1 MTERSLSQWLQELE
15 ARHPTE
21 IELGLDRVTAVAQQ
35 LGLLPFPAT
44 VITVAGT
51 NGKGSVA
58 AVCEAGLVAAG
69 TRVGVYTSPHFL
81 VFNERIR
88 IDGLPVPD
96 GMITDAFASIDAARA
111 NVSLTYF
118 EMATLAAL
126 VVFARVGVEMA
137 VLEVGLGGR
146 LDAVNIVDPTVA
158 VITRIDL
165 DHQDWL
171 GDTRELIGAEKA
183 GILRSNSPA
192 VIADREPPDS
202 LLRPGAASQY
212 LVIGR
217 DWQSETSGAGHK
229 LQLQAAGEALPLMLD
244 GPASL
249 HAENVGAALQ
259 ALLLAGVD
267 ITAAPVLASVSA
279 LQVTGRLQHVAHEEV
294 DVVMD
299 VAHNPAAVHK
309 LHEHLISNPCEGR
322 TIALFNAM
330 SDKDL
335 HGMIRA
341 CGEGFDAWFLA
352 DLPGVARAAR
362 ASDLAAIVHESGG
375 HMISV
380 SKNVTQAWRRVFTLL
395 QTGDRLV
402 VFGSFFTV
410 AAALACLQK
419 DRAKQARHHTA

>member
-35 LGLLPFPAT
+35 LGLLPFPAS

-81 VFNERIR
+81 AFNERIR

-158 VITRIDL
+158 VITRI
-165 DHQDWL
+165 
-171 GDTRELIGAEKA
+171 
-183 GILRSNSPA
+183 
-192 VIADREPPDS
+192 ADREPPDS

-217 DWQSETSGAGHK
+217 DWQSETRGAGHK

-249 HAENVGAALQ
+249 YAENVGAALQ

-380 SKNVTQAWRRVFTLL
+380 SKNVRQAWRRVFTLL